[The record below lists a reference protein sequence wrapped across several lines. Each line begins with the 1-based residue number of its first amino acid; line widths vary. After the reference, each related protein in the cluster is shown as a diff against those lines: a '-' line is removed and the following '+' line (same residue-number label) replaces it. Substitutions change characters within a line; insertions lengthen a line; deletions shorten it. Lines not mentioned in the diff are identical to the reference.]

1 MWRLWSVFTF
11 SQPPIYPHL
20 SQGRSALKR
29 EVALRCFLI
38 SYNVKLQ
45 YYPAT
50 AIAAATCIQYHNSI
64 LCTTKTNCNAL
75 LYFNLTEILVAM
87 KDFLYHGESSV
98 FQENLD
104 SFLAIADELQLDG
117 LKETQRER
125 VPEENR
131 SLATK
136 TASTFA
142 KDIGHEIG

>member
-1 MWRLWSVFTF
+1 
-11 SQPPIYPHL
+11 
-20 SQGRSALKR
+20 
-29 EVALRCFLI
+29 
-38 SYNVKLQ
+38 
-45 YYPAT
+45 
-50 AIAAATCIQYHNSI
+50 
-64 LCTTKTNCNAL
+64 
-75 LYFNLTEILVAM
+75 M
-87 KDFLYHGESSV
+87 KDFLYHGASSV

-142 KDIGHEIG
+142 KDIVFRPLKTKSKPGPMSNIDEKSKSETAIIHGF